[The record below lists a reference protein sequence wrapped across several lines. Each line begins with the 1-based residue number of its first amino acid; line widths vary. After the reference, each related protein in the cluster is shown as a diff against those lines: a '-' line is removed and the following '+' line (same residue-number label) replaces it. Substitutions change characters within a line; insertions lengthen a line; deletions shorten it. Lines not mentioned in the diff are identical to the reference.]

1 MQLATQRKDPE
12 ESVYIAAL
20 AGLFLVSYLP
30 IVALSSSVYWLE
42 ACRTAVCFIHIVRDT
57 LVRVVNN
64 KSLLPERE
72 RGIPNKAFSEEYT
85 GIFFEILL
93 HYIADTYLGS
103 LQPAE
108 QGSIIILLLLFYYL
122 NCQIKD
128 LTKFS
133 CYTAFK
139 KKFILTSQNSL
150 QTTE

>member
-20 AGLFLVSYLP
+20 AGLFFVSYLP

-72 RGIPNKAFSEEYT
+72 REESP
-85 GIFFEILL
+85 IMPFLR
-93 HYIADTYLGS
+93 
-103 LQPAE
+103 
-108 QGSIIILLLLFYYL
+108 SIQVSFLKY
-122 NCQIKD
+122 
-128 LTKFS
+128 
-133 CYTAFK
+133 CYTTLLIHTWVAC
-139 KKFILTSQNSL
+139 SQQSRV
-150 QTTE
+150 Q